1 MYALHV
7 LDTTRQL
14 ADFIRE
20 GQSQNDSLVVF
31 VFRLPIFAIFAAIF
45 RWLFVVVAVATAL
58 FELVLLNRPA
68 C

>member
-7 LDTTRQL
+7 LDTRQL

-31 VFRLPIFAIFAAIF
+31 VFDCRFFDLLLFAAF
-45 RWLFVVVAVATAL
+45 SLAFVVVAVATAL
-58 FELVLLNRPA
+58 FELVT
-68 C
+68 

>member
-20 GQSQNDSLVVF
+20 GQSQNESLSGLF
-31 VFRLPIFAIFAAIF
+31 SCRKLRFFAGFLLLLLLQRL
-45 RWLFVVVAVATAL
+45 
-58 FELVLLNRPA
+58 LLSWF

>member
-31 VFRLPIFAIFAAIF
+31 VLRFCRFFAIF

>member
-7 LDTTRQL
+7 LDTRQL

-20 GQSQNDSLVVF
+20 GQSQNESLSGLF
-31 VFRLPIFAIFAAIF
+31 SCRKLRFFAGFLLLLLLQL
-45 RWLFVVVAVATAL
+45 LFL
-58 FELVLLNRPA
+58 SWF